1 MTDRRLAVLVAA
13 AAVAAVG
20 AVAAGAVTP
29 ARAAPDAR
37 QEPTTLT
44 GCLRIGSAPTV
55 FILRGATG
63 PDGRERP
70 AQGQMPRDYL
80 LVAIPESVDP
90 GPHVNHLVAITGQV
104 SDARTGPP
112 PPEAANTAERALRRL
127 AVSGI
132 RHVADSCD

>member
-1 MTDRRLAVLVAA
+1 MNHRRLAVLVTTVAVTAVVAA
-13 AAVAAVG
+13 AARAVG
-20 AVAAGAVTP
+20 PTLPPLEG
-29 ARAAPDAR
+29 R
-37 QEPTTLT
+37 QQPTTLT

-55 FILRGATG
+55 FILRGATE
-63 PDGRERP
+63 PDAVEMP

-90 GPHVNHLVAITGQV
+90 APHVNHLVAITGQV
-104 SDARTGPP
+104 SDARSGPP

-127 AVSGI
+127 AVSGL